1 MSSAEPPEKALPPPS
16 LTAAAILE
24 DTTLAVRLTLAGGS
38 SGLGRRVDHAR
49 IQKSGL
55 ALAGHYHGVV
65 PTRVQILGATELT
78 FLASLGPGARA
89 SALAGFFGLGLSLVV
104 VTAAGPAGAATPA
117 RAELAEAADRAGAP
131 LAFAASRSSHA
142 IAALHL
148 LLDERLAPRAT
159 VHGVLIDVFGLGMLL
174 IGKSGIGKSECAL
187 EMVMRGHRL
196 VADDVVRCDWRPP
209 GLVFGGPAELLR
221 HHIEVR
227 GLGVLNIKDLLGVTA
242 TRERKR
248 IDLVVR
254 LLEWSDEAGGVERMG
269 VDDRYHEVLGVKI
282 RELRVPI
289 RPGRSM
295 ASILEV
301 AARNELVRAAG
312 VHSARDFFAR
322 LNRTLVGSS
331 ADTESELLYPPS
343 SSREGPA
350 GGQGGAS

>member
-1 MSSAEPPEKALPPPS
+1 MPSAEPPPPAAPS
-16 LTAAAILE
+16 LSAAAILE
-24 DTTLAVRLTLAGGS
+24 DPTLAVRLRLVGGAAG
-38 SGLGRRVDHAR
+38 LERRVDHAR

-65 PTRVQILGATELT
+65 PTRVQILGETELT
-78 FLASLGPGARA
+78 FLGALSAPTRA
-89 SALAGFFGLGLSLVV
+89 AALDGFFGLGLSLAV
-104 VTAAGPAGAATPA
+104 VTAPEAADA
-117 RAELAEAADRAGAP
+117 AELAAAADRAGAP
-131 LAFAASRSSHA
+131 LAFAGARSSHT

-174 IGKSGIGKSECAL
+174 LGKSGIGKSECAL

-227 GLGVLNIKDLLGVTA
+227 GLGVLNVKDLLGVTS

-254 LLEWSDEAGGVERMG
+254 LLEWTDEAVGIDRMG
-269 VDDRYHEVLGVKI
+269 VDDRHHEVLGVKI

-312 VHSARDFFAR
+312 VHSSRDFFAR

-331 ADTESELLYPPS
+331 ADTESELLYPQAAG
-343 SSREGPA
+343 REGP
-350 GGQGGAS
+350 GRGEGSS

>member
-1 MSSAEPPEKALPPPS
+1 MSPAEPPAPDPTTTPS

-24 DTTLAVRLTLAGGS
+24 DPTLAVRLSLGGGAA
-38 SGLGRRVDHAR
+38 GLGRRVDHPR

-65 PTRVQILGATELT
+65 PTRVQILGETELT
-78 FLASLGPGARA
+78 FLASLSAEARA
-89 SALAGFFGLGLSLVV
+89 AALAGFFGLGLSLVV
-104 VTAAGPAGAATPA
+104 VTAPGAVGAGG
-117 RAELAEAADRAGAP
+117 RAELAEAAGRAGAP
-131 LAFAASRSSHA
+131 LAFAASRSSHV

-209 GLVFGGPAELLR
+209 GLVFGCPAELLR

-227 GLGVLNIKDLLGVTA
+227 GLGVLNVKDLLGVTA

-269 VDDRYHEVLGVKI
+269 VDDRYHEVLGVRI

-331 ADTESELLYPPS
+331 ADTESELLYPTPPGGG
-343 SSREGPA
+343 GPA
-350 GGQGGAS
+350 GGPGGAP

>member
-1 MSSAEPPEKALPPPS
+1 MSSVEPPPS
-16 LTAAAILE
+16 APPPSMSAAAILE
-24 DTTLAVRLTLAGGS
+24 DPTLAVRLRLVGGAAG
-38 SGLGRRVDHAR
+38 LERRVDHPR

-65 PTRVQILGATELT
+65 PTRLQILGETELT
-78 FLASLGPGARA
+78 FLGALSAPTRA
-89 SALAGFFGLGLSLVV
+89 AALDGFFGLGLSLVV
-104 VTAAGPAGAATPA
+104 VTAPEGADP
-117 RAELAEAADRAGAP
+117 AELAAAADRAGAP
-131 LAFAASRSSHA
+131 LAFAAARSSHS

-174 IGKSGIGKSECAL
+174 LGKSGIGKSECAL

-227 GLGVLNIKDLLGVTA
+227 GLGVLNVKDLLGVTS

-254 LLEWSDEAGGVERMG
+254 LLEWTADAGDVDRMG
-269 VDDRYHEVLGVKI
+269 VDDRHHEVLGVKI

-312 VHSARDFFAR
+312 VHSSRDFFAR
-322 LNRTLVGSS
+322 LNRTLVGAS
-331 ADTESELLYPPS
+331 ADTESELLYPQAAG
-343 SSREGPA
+343 REGP
-350 GGQGGAS
+350 GRGEGSP

>member
-1 MSSAEPPEKALPPPS
+1 MSSAEPPPRSAQPRPS
-16 LTAAAILE
+16 LSTASILE
-24 DTTLAVRLTLAGGS
+24 DSTLAVRLSLAGGAA
-38 SGLGRRVDHAR
+38 GLERQVDHAR

-55 ALAGHYHGVV
+55 ALAGHFHGVV
-65 PTRVQILGATELT
+65 PTRVQILGETELT
-78 FLASLGPGARA
+78 FLASLSPERRA
-89 SALAGFFGLGLSLVV
+89 ASLAGFFGLGLSLVV
-104 VTAAGPAGAATPA
+104 VTVGGELSAG
-117 RAELAEAADRAGAP
+117 LVEAADRAGTP
-131 LAFAASRSSHA
+131 LAVSSSRSSHT

-227 GLGVLNIKDLLGVTA
+227 GLGVLNVKDLLGVTA

-254 LLEWSDEAGGVERMG
+254 LLEWSDEVGGGERMG
-269 VDDRYHEVLGVKI
+269 VDDRHHEVLGVRI

-322 LNRTLVGSS
+322 LNRTLVGAS
-331 ADTESELLYPPS
+331 ADTESELLYPQPTGG
-343 SSREGPA
+343 RDGPA
-350 GGQGGAS
+350 GGRGGGAP

>member
-1 MSSAEPPEKALPPPS
+1 MSAAPPPPV
-16 LTAAAILE
+16 AAPPRLSAASILE
-24 DTTLAVRLTLAGGS
+24 DPTLAVRLSLAGGAA
-38 SGLGRRVDHAR
+38 GLGRSIDHAR

-65 PTRVQILGATELT
+65 PTRVQVLGETEMT
-78 FLASLGPGARA
+78 FLASLGPAARA
-89 SALAGFFGLGLSLVV
+89 EALRGFFGLGLSLVV
-104 VTAAGPAGAATPA
+104 VTARAADLEASGLA
-117 RAELAEAADRAGAP
+117 RAADGAGVP
-131 LAFAASRSSHA
+131 LALSSARSSHT

-148 LLDERLAPRAT
+148 LLDERLAPRAV

-209 GLVFGGPAELLR
+209 GLVFGEPAELLR

-227 GLGVLNIKDLLGVTA
+227 GLGVLNINDLLGVTA

-254 LLEWSDEAGGVERMG
+254 LLEWSDDAGVERMG
-269 VDDRYHEVLGVKI
+269 VDDRHHEVLGVKV

-322 LNRTLVGSS
+322 LNRTLVGAS
-331 ADTESELLYPPS
+331 ADSEAELLYPQAAG
-343 SSREGPA
+343 RERPGRGA
-350 GGQGGAS
+350 GGEGAP

>member
-1 MSSAEPPEKALPPPS
+1 MSAEPPPPARETPTPS
-16 LTAAAILE
+16 LSAAAILE
-24 DTTLAVRLTLAGGS
+24 DSTLAVRLSLAGGA
-38 SGLGRRVDHAR
+38 SGVGRLVDHAR

-65 PTRVQILGATELT
+65 PTRVQILGETELT
-78 FLASLGPGARA
+78 FLGALSAGTRA

-104 VTAAGPAGAATPA
+104 VTAPGGEGAADATGL
-117 RAELAEAADRAGAP
+117 REAADRAGAP
-131 LAFAASRSSHA
+131 LAFSAARSSHT

-174 IGKSGIGKSECAL
+174 LGKSGIGKSECAL

-227 GLGVLNIKDLLGVTA
+227 GLGVLNVRDLLGVTS

-248 IDLVVR
+248 VDLVVR
-254 LLEWSDEAGGVERMG
+254 LHEWPGEAGAVDRMG

-343 SSREGPA
+343 AREGP
-350 GGQGGAS
+350 GGGGGGAS

>member
-1 MSSAEPPEKALPPPS
+1 MSSAEPPENAAPKPPR

-24 DTTLAVRLTLAGGS
+24 DPTLAVRLMLAGGAA
-38 SGLGRRVDHAR
+38 GLGRLVDHAR

-55 ALAGHYHGVV
+55 ALAGHFHGVV
-65 PTRVQILGATELT
+65 PTRVQILGETELT
-78 FLASLGPGARA
+78 FLASLSPEARA
-89 SALAGFFGLGLSLVV
+89 ASLAGFFGLGLSLVV
-104 VTAAGPAGAATPA
+104 VTAPGAGTPGGS
-117 RAELAEAADRAGAP
+117 RGELAEAADRAGVP
-131 LAFAASRSSHA
+131 LAFAGSRSSHA

-209 GLVFGGPAELLR
+209 GLVFGCPAELLR

-254 LLEWSDEAGGVERMG
+254 LLAWSDEVGVERMG

-322 LNRTLVGSS
+322 LNRTLIGSS
-331 ADTESELLYPPS
+331 ADTESEMLYPQPGGGG
-343 SSREGPA
+343 GPES
-350 GGQGGAS
+350 GPGGAS